1 MPNHSLMWS
10 PEKNYLCSKRV
21 RYPLLHCLSAKT
33 NPFLSQLD
41 MRVSEARRAKLRE
54 VEVEVMRFQDSL
66 ESGKIPT
73 KPGWTISEQVSS
85 IPPSYDLRVKI

>member
-1 MPNHSLMWS
+1 MAGIKPGLPAQQASAPS
-10 PEKNYLCSKRV
+10 IT
-21 RYPLLHCLSAKT
+21 PLPLSKT